1 METMRKRFTIDML
14 HILTEAVEH
23 IDLRDQDEI
32 ISFSQQ
38 LTGLGF
44 TLYLS
49 AKSNKK
55 LTREEEILIAQSFNN
70 QMLRGLY
77 DLIDVREEDFDEML
91 NDILCSIF
99 GSGKSKKSG
108 GK

>member
-49 AKSNKK
+49 AKSKKK
-55 LTREEEILIAQSFNN
+55 LTREEEILIEQSVNN

-91 NDILCSIF
+91 NDIMCSIF
-99 GSGKSKKSG
+99 GSGKS
-108 GK
+108 